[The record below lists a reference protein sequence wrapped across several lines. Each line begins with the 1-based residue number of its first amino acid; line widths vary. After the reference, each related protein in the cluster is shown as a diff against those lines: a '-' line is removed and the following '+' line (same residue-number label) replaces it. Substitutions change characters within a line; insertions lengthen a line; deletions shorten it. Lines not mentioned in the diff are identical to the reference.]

1 MPRPPVGGWFGNRGG
16 GGLIGGHYQD
26 LVRRGQNP
34 ERLAEKRGQQIEQ
47 IEGGIRVVP
56 TEQEE
61 KTEEGDSA

>member
-1 MPRPPVGGWFGNRGG
+1 
-16 GGLIGGHYQD
+16 LIGGHYQN

-34 ERLAEKRGQQIEQ
+34 ERLAEKRGQTIEQ
-47 IEGGIRVVP
+47 IEGGVRVVP